1 MSFRPTE
8 WPSEHLHPAT
18 PAGGNSSAP
27 AEGGRYLD
35 SKTASAPARHGGLT
49 PEGRPRD
56 RHAASAHAE
65 GCRHAPMRSASTLL
79 TVTALI
85 VPTLVAPAVAQQVKF
100 EKYKLPNDM
109 TVILHEDHA
118 LPTACVNLWYYVGSK
133 DEADRRSGFAHLFE
147 HLMFMGTRRVP
158 NGQFD
163 VVMEKGGGFNN
174 ASTSEDRTNYFS
186 FGPANLLPTLLWLD
200 ADRLE
205 DLGKEMNLEK
215 LNLQRDVVRNERRQ
229 TSEMQPYGKADLL
242 VPELMYPKEHPY
254 GHTVIGS
261 HEDLEAATVDD
272 VKNFFATYYVPCNA
286 TLVVAGD
293 FKSDEIKPLVNK
305 LFGTLP
311 RGNDPVHKSAA
322 PVTLKEVKRITC
334 IDQVQFA
341 RTTLVYHS
349 PARFKDGDAE
359 MDLVADILAS
369 GKSSRLYKRL
379 VFDDKIATDINAYQ
393 ASMYLGSLFYINVTA
408 KPEVTLDRI
417 EQVVDEELAR
427 LLKDGPTADE
437 LKRNQVSKEVGMIA
451 SLQSLLNKAD
461 ALNEYNFYLGTPD
474 GFETDLN
481 RYRNATVAGITSW
494 ARKTLTPDARL
505 ILRVLPAG
513 EPVED
518 NPREA
523 APALA
528 DAGAFA
534 PQMPETFTLSNGIE
548 VQHWRKNEL
557 PLVNVSLLLNG
568 GAECDDPAKI
578 GTTFLTAQMLEEGAG
593 DKDALAFSDA
603 LDMLGASFSSTADQE
618 SVNVGLSVLRRNLDA
633 ALALYADAIVRPRMT
648 AADWDRIRNLHIDDL
663 TREEDEPTIVAAR
676 VGMRAYFGDAHPY
689 GRPIGG
695 TIGTVEKLTLDD
707 IKACHTARFTPANA
721 RLLVAGDLTAD
732 EAKAALEKALG
743 AWKTPADWK
752 PTVPARAN
760 DPRHASQSLVIVDKP
775 GSVQTVIRFF
785 MPGPVYKT
793 PDRVALSMMNTIL
806 GGSFTS
812 RLNQNLRE
820 KNGYTY
826 GARSSFTMAPT
837 TGYFSAGANVKAETT
852 GPALKEFLAEFN
864 SLRTG
869 GVTPDEAAK
878 AAQQERTETIQAFQ
892 GLRGILATAAVL
904 DRNGL
909 PFSTIGEDLGTI
921 GRVDAARLSAL
932 AKNAA
937 PFESGVLILVGD
949 KKLILEQIKD
959 LKLPA
964 PKELTV
970 RGEPK

>member
-1 MSFRPTE
+1 MRS
-8 WPSEHLHPAT
+8 HPAAAFT
-18 PAGGNSSAP
+18 LPAVAALLALSP
-27 AEGGRYLD
+27 
-35 SKTASAPARHGGLT
+35 PAR
-49 PEGRPRD
+49 
-56 RHAASAHAE
+56 
-65 GCRHAPMRSASTLL
+65 
-79 TVTALI
+79 
-85 VPTLVAPAVAQQVKF
+85 AQQVKF

-109 TVILHEDHA
+109 TVILHEDHS
-118 LPTACVNLWYYVGSK
+118 LPTACVNIWYYVGSK

-205 DLGKEMNLEK
+205 DLGKEMTLEK

-242 VPELMYPKEHPY
+242 ITELMFPKEHPY

-272 VKNFFATYYVPCNA
+272 VKNFFANYYVPCNA

-293 FKSDEIKPLVNK
+293 FKSDEIKPIVAR

-311 RGNDPVHKSAA
+311 RGNDPVHKSAG
-322 PVTLKEVKRITC
+322 PITLKEVKRITLT
-334 IDQVQFA
+334 DQVQFA
-341 RTTLVYHS
+341 RSTFVYHS

-359 MDLVADILAS
+359 MDLVADVLAS

-379 VFDDKIATDINAYQ
+379 VFDDKIATDVSAAQ
-393 ASMYLGSLFYINVTA
+393 ASMYLGSLFYINVMA
-408 KPEVTLDRI
+408 KPEVTLDQI
-417 EQVVDEELAR
+417 EKAVDEELAR

-451 SLQSLLNKAD
+451 GLQQLLNKAD

-481 RYRNATVAGITSW
+481 RYRNATVAGVTSW

-505 ILRVLPAG
+505 IMRVLPAG
-513 EPVED
+513 EAIEGD
-518 NPREA
+518 PREQQ
-523 APALA
+523 PGLA
-528 DAGAFA
+528 DAGEFK
-534 PQMPETFTLSNGIE
+534 PQMPETFKLSNGIE
-548 VQHWRKNEL
+548 VKHWRKSEL
-557 PLVNVSLLLNG
+557 PLVSVSLLLGG
-568 GAECDDPAKI
+568 GAKCDDPAKM
-578 GTTFLTAQMLEEGAG
+578 GATLLTAQMLEEGAG

-618 SVNVGLSVLRRNLDA
+618 SVNVGLSVLKRNLDA
-633 ALALYADAIVRPRMT
+633 ALALYADAIVRPKMN
-648 AADWDRIRNLHIDDL
+648 AADWDRVRNLHIDDL
-663 TREEDEPTIVAAR
+663 RREADEPPVIATK
-676 VGMRAYFGDAHPY
+676 VGMRAYYGDNHPY
-689 GRPIGG
+689 GRPVSG
-695 TIGTVEKLTLDD
+695 TETTVGKLTLDD
-707 IKACHTARFTPANA
+707 IKACHAARFVPGNA
-721 RLLVAGDLTAD
+721 KLLVAGDVTVE
-732 EAKAALEKALG
+732 EAKAALEKVFAS
-743 AWKTPADWK
+743 WTTPAGWK
-752 PTVPARAN
+752 PPVVPAATE
-760 DPRHASQSLVIVDKP
+760 PTHAQPELVIVDKP
-775 GSVQTVIRFF
+775 GAVQTVVRFF
-785 MPGPVYKT
+785 MPGPVYRT
-793 PDRVALSMMNTIL
+793 PDRVPLSMLNTIL

-826 GARSSFTMAPT
+826 GARSNFSMAPT
-837 TGYFSAGANVKAETT
+837 TGYFSAGANVKAEVT
-852 GPALKEFLAEFN
+852 GASIKEFLNEFKL
-864 SLRTG
+864 LRDK
-869 GVTPDEAAK
+869 GVSDDEAAK

-892 GLRGILATAAVL
+892 GLRGILGVAAVL

-909 PFSTIGEDLGTI
+909 PFSTIGEDLGMI
-921 GRVDAARLSAL
+921 GKVDAGKLTTLARTATPL
-932 AKNAA
+932 
-937 PFESGVLILVGD
+937 ESGVMVLVGD
-949 KKLILEQIKD
+949 KKLMLDQIKE
-959 LKLPA
+959 LGLPK

-970 RGEPK
+970 TGDAKPQ

>member
-1 MSFRPTE
+1 
-8 WPSEHLHPAT
+8 
-18 PAGGNSSAP
+18 
-27 AEGGRYLD
+27 
-35 SKTASAPARHGGLT
+35 
-49 PEGRPRD
+49 
-56 RHAASAHAE
+56 
-65 GCRHAPMRSASTLL
+65 MRSPFAVAVGLVLTLCS
-79 TVTALI
+79 A
-85 VPTLVAPAVAQQVKF
+85 AVAQQVKF

-118 LPTACVNLWYYVGSK
+118 LPTACVNIWYYVGSK
-133 DEADRRSGFAHLFE
+133 DEAERRSGFAHLFE

-163 VVMEKGGGFNN
+163 VLMEKGGGFNN

-205 DLGKEMNLEK
+205 DLGKEMTLEK

-229 TSEMQPYGKADLL
+229 TSEMQPYGKADLII
-242 VPELMYPKEHPY
+242 PELMFPKEHPY

-293 FKSDEIKPLVNK
+293 FKSDEIKPLVAK

-322 PVTLKEVKRITC
+322 PIALKEVKRITMT
-334 IDQVQFA
+334 DQVQFA
-341 RTTLVYHS
+341 RSTFVYHS
-349 PARFKDGDAE
+349 PAKFKDGDAE
-359 MDLVADILAS
+359 MDLVGDILAS

-379 VFDDKIATDINAYQ
+379 VFDDKIATDVNAGQ
-393 ASMYLGSLFYINVTA
+393 MSMYLGSLFMINVMA

-417 EQVVDEELAR
+417 EKVVDEELAR
-427 LLKDGPTADE
+427 LIKDGPTADE

-451 SLQSLLNKAD
+451 GLQQLLNKAD

-481 RYRNATVAGITSW
+481 RYRNANVAGVTSW
-494 ARKTLTPDARL
+494 ARKVLTPDARL
-505 ILRVLPAG
+505 IMRVLPAG
-513 EPVED
+513 EAAKD
-518 NPREA
+518 DPRETQ
-523 APALA
+523 PGLA
-528 DAGAFA
+528 DAGDFK
-534 PQMPETFTLSNGIE
+534 PQMPETFKLSNGIE

-557 PLVNVSLLLNG
+557 PLVNVSMLLGG
-568 GAECDDPAKI
+568 GAQCDDPAKT
-578 GTTFLTAQMLEEGAG
+578 GMTFLTAQMLEEGAG

-603 LDMLGASFSSTADQE
+603 LDMLGASFSSTSDQE
-618 SVNVGLSVLRRNLDA
+618 SINIGLSVLRRNLDA
-633 ALALYADAIVRPRMT
+633 ALALYADAIVRPKMS
-648 AADWDRIRNLHIDDL
+648 AADWDRVRNLHIDDL
-663 TREEDEPTIVAAR
+663 QREADEPPTIAAK
-676 VGMRAYFGDAHPY
+676 VGMRAYYGDAHPY
-689 GRPIGG
+689 GRPVSG
-695 TIGTVEKLTLDD
+695 TEVSVGKLTLDD
-707 IKACHTARFTPANA
+707 IKACHVARFVPANA

-732 EAKAALEKALG
+732 EAKAALDKAFSTWNTPTG
-743 AWKTPADWK
+743 WKAAV
-752 PTVPARAN
+752 VPAATE
-760 DPRHASQSLVIVDKP
+760 PKHAQPSLFIVDKP

-785 MPGPVYKT
+785 TPGPVYKT
-793 PDRVALSMMNTIL
+793 PDRVPLSMLNTIL

-826 GARSSFTMAPT
+826 GARSNFTMAPS
-837 TGYFSAGANVKAETT
+837 TGYFSAGANVKAEVT
-852 GPALKEFLAEFN
+852 GASLKEFLAEFKL
-864 SLRTG
+864 LRDK
-869 GVTPDEAAK
+869 GVTEDELAK

-892 GLRGILATAAVL
+892 GLRGILGVAALL

-909 PFSTIGEDLGTI
+909 PFSTVGEDLGMI
-921 GRVDAARLSAL
+921 GKVDAGKLSTL
-932 AKNAA
+932 AKGAA
-937 PFESGVLILVGD
+937 PIESGVLILVGD

-959 LKLPA
+959 LGLPQ
-964 PKELTV
+964 PRELTV
-970 RGEPK
+970 TGDPVRTSGPM